1 MRYLLATILC
11 ALSLASSA
19 EEPTELF
26 NEIENIDTRFFD
38 AFNSCDLQTMGDIFS
53 DDLEFYHDLGGVHD
67 AQGTMKTT
75 RRNCDKGL
83 GLRRKIVE
91 GSLKVYPIKDYGA
104 IQVGAHTFCHLENGK
119 DDCGTFDFVHVWRR
133 IDNGW
138 KLARVI
144 SYGH

>member
-1 MRYLLATILC
+1 MRYLLAAILC
-11 ALSLASSA
+11 ALSLTSNA

-26 NEIENIDTRFFD
+26 NEIEKSDTRFFD

-53 DDLEFYHDLGGVHD
+53 DDLEFYHDLGGVHN
-67 AQGTMKTT
+67 AQETMKTT
-75 RRNCDKGL
+75 KRNCDKGL